1 MKTYKLI
8 FLTKKGAELQTKET
22 IAKNLKEAKEIAKK
36 VLANSMLNDL
46 HKIEVK
52 TI

>member
-1 MKTYKLI
+1 MRKYILI
-8 FLTKKGAELQTKET
+8 FLDRQGEELQRKEVE
-22 IAKNLKEAKEIAKK
+22 AKNLKEAKFHAKK
-36 VLANSMLNDL
+36 IFSNSMLNDL